1 MGFMSDSYK
10 GHSALNRTP
19 GQQRNVQAKQA
30 EDNRYKTQARLG
42 GAAGRVNTPAQGK
55 RNMQPPT
62 APSAHPV
69 VAQNT
74 RQFSSPSQGMRGAL
88 TRVRTATRLGK
99 LLKKR

>member
-30 EDNRYKTQARLG
+30 ETSNYKTQARLG

-55 RNMQPPT
+55 RNMQPPV
-62 APSAHPV
+62 APNAHPV

-74 RQFSSPSQGMRGAL
+74 RQMGPVLSGLSKMGKMKTVIKKAL
-88 TRVRTATRLGK
+88 RPLR
-99 LLKKR
+99 

>member
-30 EDNRYKTQARLG
+30 ESNSYKTQARLG
-42 GAAGRVNTPAQGK
+42 GPIPTGGLKPPA
-55 RNMQPPT
+55 PPVLNQT
-62 APSAHPV
+62 
-69 VAQNT
+69 
-74 RQFSSPSQGMRGAL
+74 QFASPSQGVRGAL
-88 TRVRTATRLGK
+88 SRVRTATRLGK